1 MEEELFNI
9 EAVVSPEEAIIEEE
23 VEEVLE
29 SKPRLE
35 EMDQKELTEAYKFEE
50 NKEEEVK

>member
-9 EAVVSPEEAIIEEE
+9 EAVVSPEVAIIEEE

-29 SKPRLE
+29 SKQRTE
-35 EMDQKELTEAYKFEE
+35 ETSEE
-50 NKEEEVK
+50 EPKEEEVK

>member
-9 EAVVSPEEAIIEEE
+9 EAVVSQEEAIIEDE

-35 EMDQKELTEAYKFEE
+35 EMAQEELTEKYELEAE
-50 NKEEEVK
+50 KEEEVK

>member
-23 VEEVLE
+23 IEEVLE
-29 SKPRLE
+29 SKQRTE
-35 EMDQKELTEAYKFEE
+35 ETQKNQK
-50 NKEEEVK
+50 KKR

>member
-35 EMDQKELTEAYKFEE
+35 EMDQKELIKKYEFKEE
-50 NKEEEVK
+50 QEEEVK

>member
-1 MEEELFNI
+1 MEELFNI

-35 EMDQKELTEAYKFEE
+35 EMDQKELIEKYEFKEE
-50 NKEEEVK
+50 QEEEVK